1 LLLSIAKEM
10 KMKKFFV
17 FLLSLSICFTPS
29 LVFAGGFNGWTLR
42 NPIAQGASTVYEGLK
57 NAIINGKNVA
67 KTSTA
72 IVTPVAKDVS
82 KVLVRGVAGV
92 ALSVAVEGILGSV
105 DWVLDP
111 KNSLIRYTNVPAD
124 CLSDNQLCDYK
135 YKALYGN
142 AVFTNAYDACKANVD
157 YYNRQAKLYQFMGAK
172 SSGRNYEIIP
182 GIFAPSVECTIVE
195 IETKRSFVDTIYPV
209 DVSEHVEPE
218 VKTIPLDTVS
228 SKVIS
233 NAESGDADAKVATT
247 AASADIVSDAQSDD
261 AKARP
266 IVNQLEANAKTQTD
280 ADANTATGETKP
292 NTETGSNDLSLEFPT
307 FCGWAPQV
315 CEAAQ
320 TVISF
325 PQTLTN
331 WWETSKQKTDS
342 WASSI
347 SEAYTE
353 TMEWF
358 QKEPEKDS
366 EGTDVDVEIPEPFD
380 TSVFSKDRF
389 AVSRQCPVP
398 EQHTIS
404 LSGVSVNFSFDM
416 TPLCQVLTLARPAL
430 VACSY
435 LYAAYIVIGA
445 ARNG

>member
-1 LLLSIAKEM
+1 M

-29 LVFAGGFNGWTLR
+29 LVFAGGLGGWYLN
-42 NPIAQGASTVYEGLK
+42 NPIAQGASTLYNGAK
-57 NAIINGKNVA
+57 NVIINGKNVA

-72 IVTPVAKDVS
+72 LITPTVTQVAK
-82 KVLVRGVAGV
+82 VLARGAAGY
-92 ALSVAVEGILGSV
+92 ALSVAVEELLGAV

-111 KNSLIRYTNVPAD
+111 AN
-124 CLSDNQLCDYK
+124 NQIK
-135 YKALYGN
+135 YKIATPSDPNDPTLQ
-142 AVFTNAYDACKANVD
+142 
-157 YYNRQAKLYQFMGAK
+157 YYYQIA
-172 SSGRNYEIIP
+172 
-182 GIFAPSVECTIVE
+182 GIKGTSA
-195 IETKRSFVDTIYPV
+195 V
-209 DVSEHVEPE
+209 DVCQKYFDAGAYKQNGYTGINASAIAQNPE
-218 VKTIPLDTVS
+218 YCYAIKPGYSDKMQIGTISKVVNPNYDPSAENENNEKTIPLDVVAQ
-228 SKVIS
+228 KVIS
-233 NAESGDADAKVATT
+233 NAESGDTNAQAATT
-247 AASADIVSDAQSDD
+247 AAAADVVSEAEKDD

-266 IVNQLEANAKTQTD
+266 IVNQLEANAKTETD
-280 ADANTATGETKP
+280 EGANDATGQSKP
-292 NTETGSNDLSLEFPT
+292 NTETGGTDLSLEFPT

-325 PQTLTN
+325 PTTLTD
-331 WWETSKQKTDS
+331 WWNTSKQKTDS

-353 TMEWF
+353 TKEWF

-416 TPLCQVLTLARPAL
+416 TPLCQVLILARPAL